1 MIENNEVISIIYM
14 ELFNN
19 VYDLRQQVIQ
29 LLSAYPRKKILSR
42 SYQILQDVLNS
53 CKILQDSIP
62 KS

>member
-29 LLSAYPRKKILSR
+29 LLSAYPRKKNLIKILSDLTR
-42 SYQILQDVLNS
+42 CFEFL
-53 CKILQDSIP
+53 
-62 KS
+62 